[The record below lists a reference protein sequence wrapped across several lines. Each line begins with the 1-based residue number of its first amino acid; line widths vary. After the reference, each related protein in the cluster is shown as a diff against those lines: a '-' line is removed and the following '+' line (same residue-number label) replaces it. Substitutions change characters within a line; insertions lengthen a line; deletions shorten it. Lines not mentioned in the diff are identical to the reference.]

1 MGKAQA
7 SRWQMT
13 TAANGRIRISLRVS
27 QAGRKFELAASPA
40 PALWQPLGRAGAW
53 ERPGWQLE
61 LGGCSGVCLG
71 FPVPAATAAA
81 AAGAAPLTNLPL
93 LLLPPPPPPPFLSF
107 FLSFFHPSFH
117 PFLLS
122 VLRRLSRRACPSI
135 WASLCA
141 ASLRQTHPGCACST
155 RMTQLP
161 PSAGWWRLPSGPPRR
176 PPSAGECMHTPRAP
190 PTTVRT

>member
-1 MGKAQA
+1 MADDHC
-7 SRWQMT
+7 
-13 TAANGRIRISLRVS
+13 S
-27 QAGRKFELAASPA
+27 QRPHQDLAAGESS
-40 PALWQPLGRAGAW
+40 WQEIRASSKPRASLVAATGPCWCLGAARLAAGARRMLW
-53 ERPGWQLE
+53 CV
-61 LGGCSGVCLG
+61 LGVSCPCRHCRRRRRCCAAHK
-71 FPVPAATAAA
+71 PAIAAA
-81 AAGAAPLTNLPL
+81 AAAAATAV
-93 LLLPPPPPPPFLSF
+93 SF

-190 PTTVRT
+190 SVLQPAAHHLH